1 MNLKSTT
8 LKETQPVN
16 KGYILILFTWISRKG
31 KITITAPPQKKNP
44 RATVIFGLK
53 GLPTKGHELLGL
65 MKI

>member
-31 KITITAPPQKKNP
+31 KITITAPPQKK
-44 RATVIFGLK
+44 TQ
-53 GLPTKGHELLGL
+53 ELQLFL
-65 MKI
+65 AWKDCLQRVMNF